1 MKPVNIFLV
10 LIFVIPFVIVSVP
23 GIPPSAAR
31 IIATSI
37 FIFSFTV
44 GIFWYGLSSKTKMI
58 LPSGKLSRP
67 EYDDVRP
74 TIERNI
80 RVLVVLFGAFFCY
93 YITFPFSIDLAR
105 LVAGETPL
113 KITGTV
119 RSRSVPLFGLW
130 FVEQSVR
137 IAPEAK
143 AKYYMYYSWR
153 PLRVGEEY
161 ELVVLPHSRVIIEFH
176 ER

>member
-1 MKPVNIFLV
+1 MKTVNILIFLL

-37 FIFSFTV
+37 FIFSVTV
-44 GIFWYGLSSKTKMI
+44 GIFWYGLTSKTKMI
-58 LPSGKLSRP
+58 LASGKLSRP

-74 TIERNI
+74 KIERNI
-80 RVLVVLFGAFFCY
+80 RILVVLFGAFFCY

-113 KITGTV
+113 KITGIV
-119 RSRSVPLFGLW
+119 SSRYSRLW

-137 IAPEAK
+137 VAPETK
-143 AKYYMYYSWR
+143 VKYYLFYSWR
-153 PLRVGEEY
+153 PLRVGENY
-161 ELVVLPHSRVIIEFH
+161 ELFVLPHSRVIVEFRGH
-176 ER
+176 